1 MTGLGTMLFITDYLN
16 APNPQQAC
24 CGGIIRDCTLAFSSV
39 TEEHPMPTYVYEV
52 IEENGT
58 AGERF
63 EVDQPMSADP
73 LTTHPMNGKPVRRVI
88 TGFRIAGKW
97 SDIGT
102 QDKLSDKNLDR
113 IGFTKYVRSGDGYY
127 EKTAGKGPNMISGND
142 DS

>member
-1 MTGLGTMLFITDYLN
+1 
-16 APNPQQAC
+16 
-24 CGGIIRDCTLAFSSV
+24 
-39 TEEHPMPTYVYEV
+39 MPTYVYEV
-52 IEENGT
+52 IEDDGT
-58 AGERF
+58 GGERF

-73 LTTHPMNGKPVRRVI
+73 LTTHPLNGKPVRRVI

-127 EKTAGKGPNMISGND
+127 EKTAGKGPNMISGSD